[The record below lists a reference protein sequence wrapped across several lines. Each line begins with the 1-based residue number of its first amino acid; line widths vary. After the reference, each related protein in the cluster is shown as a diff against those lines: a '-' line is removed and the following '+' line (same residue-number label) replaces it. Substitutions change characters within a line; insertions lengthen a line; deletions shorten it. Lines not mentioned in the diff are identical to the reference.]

1 MKKTLYLAAILALT
15 ACSNDEVIGDSSTD
29 KAEIK
34 LQVTTAVA
42 SRAPELHGG
51 AAPSINDFQMWG
63 IVDETVD
70 SDGQLPIYTFINE
83 KVSRVDE
90 KFTFENK
97 QYWPDDE
104 INLKFFSFHH
114 NSTLDSYTTAP
125 TINSVYGSSASQ
137 RYYQMMVTNY
147 VVPENANNQDDVLYA
162 VSDYE
167 NKSEHDGVLPINFR
181 HALAQLQFQIYNVS
195 DNFYLEVKDIEV
207 INVKNKGTFTCHIST
222 DNNYTLDGGMNFPT
236 GYCEWALTADTI
248 SHIYK
253 YPTDGSDYRV
263 VLPKCLTTNGVTKN
277 ITNNPTEVPTLLVMP
292 QNSTVENTSL
302 NGTAK
307 FADGIWL
314 RLSCRIY
321 DVTADMFSSISS
333 GSADEFH
340 QFIAG
345 EEASSSIL
353 HYGTHNYDDGTD
365 DFKYL
370 YLRINPITEDSIDG
384 WQAGKKYIYKLTLG
398 GDVSNGL
405 NDEGDEIFTPINLL
419 VDVKE
424 WIENGGIQIDA

>member
-1 MKKTLYLAAILALT
+1 
-15 ACSNDEVIGDSSTD
+15 
-29 KAEIK
+29 
-34 LQVTTAVA
+34 
-42 SRAPELHGG
+42 
-51 AAPSINDFQMWG
+51 
-63 IVDETVD
+63 
-70 SDGQLPIYTFINE
+70 
-83 KVSRVDE
+83 
-90 KFTFENK
+90 
-97 QYWPDDE
+97 
-104 INLKFFSFHH
+104 
-114 NSTLDSYTTAP
+114 
-125 TINSVYGSSASQ
+125 
-137 RYYQMMVTNY
+137 
-147 VVPENANNQDDVLYA
+147 
-162 VSDYE
+162 
-167 NKSEHDGVLPINFR
+167 
-181 HALAQLQFQIYNVS
+181 
-195 DNFYLEVKDIEV
+195 
-207 INVKNKGTFTCHIST
+207 
-222 DNNYTLDGGMNFPT
+222 
-236 GYCEWALTADTI
+236 
-248 SHIYK
+248 
-253 YPTDGSDYRV
+253 
-263 VLPKCLTTNGVTKN
+263 LTTNGVTKN

-321 DVTADMFSSISS
+321 DVTADMFSSLSE
-333 GSADEFH
+333 GSADDFH
-340 QFIAG
+340 RVVAG